1 MFIGLWGRKDIK
13 MDGFISVGVCRS
25 IEERYLFEVEEERV

>member
-1 MFIGLWGRKDIK
+1 MWGRKDIK

-25 IEERYLFEVEEERV
+25 TEERYLSEAEEERV